1 MNLLY
6 AVIGVLLGTAVGV
19 LPGIGPAMTV
29 ALLLPITYNV
39 SPSAAFIMFAGIFY
53 GGMYGGS
60 TTSILLNTP
69 GESSSVI
76 TAIEGNKMAKA
87 GRAAQA
93 LATAAIGSFVAG
105 TIGTILL
112 AAFAPAISRFAV
124 TLGAPSYLAIM
135 LFALVAVTAVLGS
148 SKLRGAIS
156 LFLGLAIGV
165 VGIDFLTGQPRATFG
180 IPQLSDGI
188 DIVVIAVAI
197 FALGEALWVAAHL
210 RRRPADVIP
219 VGRPWM
225 GATTGS
231 GRGSRG
237 CAAPR
242 SDSRS
247 VHCPPGGAE
256 LPTFLS
262 YITEKRLSK
271 HKEEFGK
278 GAIEGVAGPEAANN
292 ASAAGTL
299 VPMLSLGLPT
309 NATAAV
315 MLTAFVSYGIQP
327 GPTLFEKEPLLIWTL
342 IASLFIGNF
351 LLLVLNLPLAPL
363 WAKLLRT
370 PRPYLYAGILF
381 FATLGALAVN
391 VQPLDLALLLVF
403 GLLGLDDAPLR
414 AAGAA
419 VDHRRHPRPAH
430 RTPAAAI
437 LQLGGGDWSSLFTE
451 PVAIVM
457 YVLMAVLLLMPL
469 VLKLMHRSEE
479 TLLIVEDDKDQRR
492 RRRHDRR
499 RLRGSE

>member
-1 MNLLY
+1 MENFDWLIQGFAEAATPMNLLY

-105 TIGTILL
+105 TIGTVLL

-225 GATTGS
+225 GAS
-231 GRGSRG
+231 DWQRSWKPWLRGTAFG
-237 CAAPR
+237 FPFGALPA
-242 SDSRS
+242 
-247 VHCPPGGAE
+247 GGAE

-271 HKEEFGK
+271 HQEEFGK
-278 GAIEGVAGPEAANN
+278 GAIEGVAGPGGRQQRLGRRHAGADAVARPAHQRHRGGDAHRIRVVRNPARPNAVREGAA
-292 ASAAGTL
+292 ADLDADRQPVHRQLPAAG
-299 VPMLSLGLPT
+299 
-309 NATAAV
+309 A
-315 MLTAFVSYGIQP
+315 QP
-327 GPTLFEKEPLLIWTL
+327 
-342 IASLFIGNF
+342 
-351 LLLVLNLPLAPL
+351 
-363 WAKLLRT
+363 
-370 PRPYLYAGILF
+370 
-381 FATLGALAVN
+381 
-391 VQPLDLALLLVF
+391 
-403 GLLGLDDAPLR
+403 

-419 VDHRRHPRPAH
+419 VGQ
-430 RTPAAAI
+430 AAAHAAA
-437 LQLGGGDWSSLFTE
+437 L
-451 PVAIVM
+451 PVRGHP
-457 YVLMAVLLLMPL
+457 VLRHA
-469 VLKLMHRSEE
+469 RCARG
-479 TLLIVEDDKDQRR
+479 QRAAAGPGAAAG
-492 RRRHDRR
+492 
-499 RLRGSE
+499 LRAARV

>member
-180 IPQLSDGI
+180 IPLLSDGI
-188 DIVVIAVAI
+188 DIVIIAVAV

-225 GATTGS
+225 DKATGS
-231 GRGSRG
+231 ARGSRG

-242 SDSRS
+242 SVSRS
-247 VHCPPGGAE
+247 VHCPLGVRNCRPSCPTSPRNGSPSTRRSSAGVPSRVWRARRPPITPRPQAPGADALAWPAHQRHGRCDADRVRFVRNPARPNAFREGA
-256 LPTFLS
+256 
-262 YITEKRLSK
+262 
-271 HKEEFGK
+271 
-278 GAIEGVAGPEAANN
+278 VADLDAHRQ
-292 ASAAGTL
+292 S
-299 VPMLSLGLPT
+299 VHRQS
-309 NATAAV
+309 ATAATQPSACAV
-315 MLTAFVSYGIQP
+315 VGQAASHTAALPVRGHP
-327 GPTLFEKEPLLIWTL
+327 
-342 IASLFIGNF
+342 
-351 LLLVLNLPLAPL
+351 VL
-363 WAKLLRT
+363 RD
-370 PRPYLYAGILF
+370 AGR
-381 FATLGALAVN
+381 ARGE
-391 VQPLDLALLLVF
+391 
-403 GLLGLDDAPLR
+403 R
-414 AAGAA
+414 AAVGFGA
-419 VDHRRHPRPAH
+419 VV
-430 RTPAAAI
+430 
-437 LQLGGGDWSSLFTE
+437 G
-451 PVAIVM
+451 V
-457 YVLMAVLLLMPL
+457 
-469 VLKLMHRSEE
+469 RSA
-479 TLLIVEDDKDQRR
+479 RA
-492 RRRHDRR
+492 
-499 RLRGSE
+499 